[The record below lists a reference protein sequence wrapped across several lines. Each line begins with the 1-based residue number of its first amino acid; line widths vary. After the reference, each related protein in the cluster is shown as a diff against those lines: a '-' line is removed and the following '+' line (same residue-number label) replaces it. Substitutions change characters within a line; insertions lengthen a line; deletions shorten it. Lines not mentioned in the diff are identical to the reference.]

1 MSITQRITLIA
12 GALVAT
18 LVIFIVFQGATQEV
32 VTQTED

>member
-1 MSITQRITLIA
+1 MSITQRITLIG